1 MVIRGLCLCLTGL
14 HGLDLSP
21 GRALGTSELVG
32 TDVVGISVEAGI
44 AVEAVRISLGQPVEA
59 AILRVRHLRLVY

>member
-32 TDVVGISVEAGI
+32 MDVVGIFAEAGI
-44 AVEAVRISLGQPVEA
+44 AEEAVRISLVLPVEA
-59 AILRVRHLRLVY
+59 VIPRVRHLRLVY